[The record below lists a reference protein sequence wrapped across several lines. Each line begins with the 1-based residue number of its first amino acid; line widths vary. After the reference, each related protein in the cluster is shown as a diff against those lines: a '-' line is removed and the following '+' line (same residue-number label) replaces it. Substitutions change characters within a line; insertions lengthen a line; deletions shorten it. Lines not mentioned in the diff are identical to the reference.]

1 METNN
6 NSWTDNWLRKLRDQ
20 GDSLYGVG
28 GLEMPSMNLNSQT
41 GLELNQEGKQGNVSA
56 KIYLDNIIIIKI
68 LWWNFGKKKSQ
79 SA

>member
-6 NSWTDNWLRKLRDQ
+6 NSWTGNWLQKLRDQ

-41 GLELNQEGKQGNVSA
+41 GLELTQEGKQGKV
-56 KIYLDNIIIIKI
+56 KCKKYLDDIIIIKI
-68 LWWNFGKKKSQ
+68 LWWNFKKKSQ